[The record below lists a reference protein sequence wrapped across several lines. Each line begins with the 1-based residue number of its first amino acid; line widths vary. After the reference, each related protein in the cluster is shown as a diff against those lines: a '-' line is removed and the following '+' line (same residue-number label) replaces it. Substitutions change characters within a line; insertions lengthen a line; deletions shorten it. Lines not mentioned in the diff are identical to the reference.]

1 MAVSPVEK
9 ALAKGLGVRVQELR
23 LAAKLSQEQLAEAAG
38 MSKNHVQL
46 LESGLSDRK
55 KRSPANP
62 RFATLVALSRA
73 LGVDLPD
80 LVQGVVPKAD

>member
-1 MAVSPVEK
+1 
-9 ALAKGLGVRVQELR
+9 
-23 LAAKLSQEQLAEAAG
+23 